1 MEKRNRQREAGGE
14 QAAEAIGHT
23 LPRCSR
29 EAHAAQADGLR
40 PIGGGSL
47 RMTMVIRRAC
57 ITHSPGGK
65 ISHHST
71 RPVVRVKRSAGSGT
85 LLAS

>member
-1 MEKRNRQREAGGE
+1 
-14 QAAEAIGHT
+14 
-23 LPRCSR
+23 
-29 EAHAAQADGLR
+29 
-40 PIGGGSL
+40 
-47 RMTMVIRRAC
+47 MVTRRAC